1 MKKELFDY
9 GIKAIGIFIT
19 YAFFWCLGW
28 QLSVNFETI
37 ADITSW
43 FLPAG
48 IRVSALLLL
57 PRKYWTVIALSEFTG
72 IYIVNSTGSPFTT
85 TLSTAIGTFP
95 PILLYMLCVHQYFKT
110 SSQVELDAV
119 EPVLR
124 LFSWAGLGA
133 LLTASV
139 LVSSLVFHNQIP
151 QEQLFTTILSFMLG
165 DLVGILLIV
174 PICYTLNQVVT
185 GKVSIEYNQLA
196 KVFSFSLIAITVAII
211 ILLTQ
216 SNTAYYVKLL
226 AFIPIVLFAYKYGW
240 LGATISIV
248 AVNILIVIASF
259 VTADFGNM
267 LEKQLYLIAISMTGL
282 LLGAAMSEQKALN
295 LTLQEKNKALSI
307 VNNDLE
313 AQLKKNQQLAQKVVT
328 IQEDERKLLSRE
340 LHDEIGQNITALKT
354 NLNVVRQLTYTP
366 NIISILDSINNI
378 ADATYSS
385 AYNMMHWLRPR
396 VLDDLGFE
404 KALTNDSFVQLLE
417 NTGIEYIPRLTGDL
431 DLLSEGL
438 KIAIYRITQECIN
451 NTVKYSKATHLWLNL
466 TVTQTSVVLVIKDNG
481 TGFNIKQNKQG
492 LGLQGIDDRVTA
504 FAGSYQLSST
514 TQGTKHLIKFNVE
527 TVAFKS

>member
-1 MKKELFDY
+1 MNKGLFDY
-9 GIKAIGIFIT
+9 SAKAIGIYIT
-19 YAFFWCLGW
+19 YAFFWSFGW

-37 ADITSW
+37 SDITSW

-48 IRVSALLLL
+48 IRVSALLFL
-57 PRKYWTVIALSEFTG
+57 PRKYWPVIALSEFTG
-72 IYIVNSTGSPFTT
+72 IYIVNMTDSPFTT
-85 TLSTAIGTFP
+85 ALSTAIGTFP

-110 SSQVELDAV
+110 SKKVRLNAV
-119 EPVLR
+119 DPVLR
-124 LFSWAGLGA
+124 LFTWAGLGA

-139 LVSSLVFHNQIP
+139 LVSSLVFYDQIP
-151 QEQLFTTILSFMLG
+151 KEQHLTTILSFMLG
-165 DLVGILLIV
+165 DFVGVLLIV
-174 PICYTLNQVVT
+174 PIFYALNQVVT
-185 GKVSIEYNQLA
+185 GKVTINYKQLG
-196 KVFSFSLIAITVAII
+196 KVLFLSSIAITAAII
-211 ILLTQ
+211 LLLTQ

-226 AFIPIVLFAYKYGW
+226 AFIPIVLFAYRHGW

-248 AVNILIVIASF
+248 AVNILIVVTSF
-259 VTADFGNM
+259 VTSDFGNM

-282 LLGAAMSEQKALN
+282 LLGAAMSEQTVLN
-295 LTLQEKNKALSI
+295 LTLQSKNKALSTA
-307 VNNDLE
+307 NNELV

-354 NLNVVRQLTYTP
+354 NLNVVRQLADTP
-366 NIISILDSINNI
+366 NVTPILDSINNI

-404 KALTNDSFVQLLE
+404 KALTNDSFVQLLA
-417 NTGIEYIPRLTGDL
+417 NAGIDYTPTLEGDL
-431 DLLSEGL
+431 DLLSEDL

-451 NTVKYSKATHLWLNL
+451 NAVKYSQATHLQLNL
-466 TVTQTSVVLVIKDNG
+466 SVKQACIELCIEDNG
-481 TGFNIKQNKQG
+481 IGFDTKQDKQG

-504 FAGSYQLSST
+504 LAGSYNLYST
-514 TQGTKHLIKFNVE
+514 TQGTKHSIRFNVE
-527 TVAFKS
+527 TPALI